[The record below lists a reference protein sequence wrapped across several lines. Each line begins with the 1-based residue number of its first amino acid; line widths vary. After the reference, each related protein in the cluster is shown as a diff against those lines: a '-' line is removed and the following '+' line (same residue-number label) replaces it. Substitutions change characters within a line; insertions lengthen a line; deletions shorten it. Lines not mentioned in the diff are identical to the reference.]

1 MCIRDS
7 IKGIETTAR
16 VDMFFFVVEIG
27 IVLIIVIGGLKYVL
41 GGGGAGELTMTPIYQ
56 ADKVNLTFIEMCIR
70 DSLYYSLTLDFGPA
84 CVG

>member
-1 MCIRDS
+1 MNTAIN

-56 ADKVNLTFIEMCIR
+56 ADKVNSADHCHGLHHCGLE
-70 DSLYYSLTLDFGPA
+70 LYRF
-84 CVG
+84 